1 MSAHESLP
9 HQRGY
14 SPQLQDYV
22 TNPAIMQETER
33 LLAGRTRDIKL
44 SGPIAQ
50 AFRDRSWRQTAK
62 IVRAWMI
69 WVVVLELLTLSINMF
84 LLPATHV
91 LPMLVPGAIIPVAAA
106 TIYAVWSKRRS
117 DWILGWS
124 LSAGMFCILL
134 AVCLMGVAAGGPW
147 HERYLNVMVFVAI
160 AGITTFSIPM
170 LHIGSIAIGSL
181 ALYLVFQLQNPL
193 ATPQDALST
202 FLFFASGVIAVVVAR
217 RTMTILARK
226 AFLLELRDSER
237 LLALTEANKRL
248 DRLSKIDPLTGMANR
263 RWMSELLTA
272 LANHPR
278 ELRGSTAILMCDIDY
293 FKNLNDRLGHNE
305 GDRCLAQVAAIIE
318 NSVRGGSDHVAR
330 YGGEEFLAI
339 LPDTT
344 GDEALFI
351 AERIRQAVHAASIP
365 NPGSGISPFVTI
377 SIGATIRD
385 SQTDWTPDE
394 LQWEADSALYQAK
407 ADGRNAV
414 RLFSASKMHTPA
426 ASEDAAP
433 RQRTGPKSA

>member
-1 MSAHESLP
+1 MPAHESLP
-9 HQRGY
+9 RHGGY
-14 SPQLQDYV
+14 SPQLHDYV
-22 TNPAIMQETER
+22 TNPAIMKEAER

-50 AFRDRSWRQTAK
+50 AFSDRSWRQTAK
-62 IVRAWMI
+62 IVRAWMV
-69 WVVVLELLTLSINMF
+69 WVVLLELLTLSINMF
-84 LLPATHV
+84 LLPSYHV
-91 LPMLVPGAIIPVAAA
+91 VPMLAPGAVIPVAAA
-106 TIYAVWSKRRS
+106 VIYLVWNKRRS
-117 DWILGWS
+117 DQLLGWS
-124 LSAGMFCILL
+124 LSVGMFCILL

-170 LHIGSIAIGSL
+170 LHIGSIAVGSL
-181 ALYLVFQLQNPL
+181 ALYLVFQLQNPQ

-202 FLFFASGVIAVVVAR
+202 FFFFASGVIAVVVAR

-226 AFLLELRDSER
+226 AFLLELRDGER

-248 DRLSKIDPLTGMANR
+248 DRLSKIDPLTGTANR

-278 ELRGSTAILMCDIDY
+278 ELRGSTAILMCDIDH
-293 FKNLNDRLGHNE
+293 FKDLNDRLGHAE

-318 NSVRGGSDHVAR
+318 SSVRSGSDHVAR
-330 YGGEEFLAI
+330 YGGEEFLVI
-339 LPDTT
+339 LPDTSAE
-344 GDEALFI
+344 EALFI
-351 AERIRQAVHAASIP
+351 AERIRGAVLAASIP

-377 SIGATIRD
+377 SLGVSARD
-385 SQTDWTPDE
+385 GQTDWTPDE
-394 LQWEADSALYQAK
+394 LQWEADSALYDAK

-414 RLFSASKMHTPA
+414 RLFTARNMHRSTA
-426 ASEDAAP
+426 ATKRRA
-433 RQRTGPKSA
+433 GPKNA